1 MATSTLILPG
11 LLGRT
16 RRQRPDLLLTVNA
29 VQRISEVVELL
40 ELEKADVAIAV
51 DYPGLELRH
60 SRAVAHRDIATE
72 PAFVALPAG
81 HRLGRRTEIALADLA
96 EETWLL
102 APDDGAGWPEVFH
115 RACAAAGF
123 AAVAVREFCG
133 GRLELQDMIAA
144 GLGISIVRAST
155 RPLGEVVVRPLTGMP
170 IRVRHLL
177 VWRTAA
183 VGGEIA
189 EALFGAAT
197 AAHRDLVAGVPQVQP
212 WIGGVHGEA
221 RP

>member
-72 PAFVALPAG
+72 PAFVALPAATASAG
-81 HRLGRRTEIALADLA
+81 APRSPWPTWPRRPGCSRRTTGPGGPRSSIGPARRPASRR
-96 EETWLL
+96 WRC
-102 APDDGAGWPEVFH
+102 GSS
-115 RACAAAGF
+115 AAAGWS
-123 AAVAVREFCG
+123 C
-133 GRLELQDMIAA
+133 
-144 GLGISIVRAST
+144 
-155 RPLGEVVVRPLTGMP
+155 
-170 IRVRHLL
+170 
-177 VWRTAA
+177 RT
-183 VGGEIA
+183 
-189 EALFGAAT
+189 
-197 AAHRDLVAGVPQVQP
+197 
-212 WIGGVHGEA
+212 
-221 RP
+221 